1 MDHEDFVE
9 VAKFGSALEAE
20 SIGHALDQ
28 YDIPFIVKGESV
40 VFGQGPASTSGA
52 ALWVPR
58 DRADEVAAL
67 LSCVVKLLPPEDAAP
82 GGKS

>member
-1 MDHEDFVE
+1 MNPDDFVE

-28 YDIPFIVKGESV
+28 YDIPFIVKGDSV
-40 VFGQGPASTSGA
+40 FFGQGPASTSGA
-52 ALWVPR
+52 TLWVPR

-67 LSCVVKLLPPEDAAP
+67 LSCVVKPLEPEDDGSA
-82 GGKS
+82 